1 LIVVDGY
8 NLSITDVVLVARR
21 GDEVAIAGEA
31 LERVEKA
38 RRVVERLGEEQV
50 PVYGVTT
57 GFGEMCYKLV
67 PKEFESLLQE
77 NLIKSHAAGYGQPLP
92 RECVRA
98 MMLARLNC
106 LVRGHSGVRREVV
119 ELLKEML
126 NRRVHPVVPEYGS
139 LGASGDLA
147 PLCHM
152 AAVMIGEWKAEHK
165 GHIMGGAD
173 ALRSVGLEP
182 LKLKYKEGLALVN
195 GTSASTGI
203 ACLAVFDAARLL
215 EHAIIATALSLA
227 ALRASIKPFDVRGHE
242 AKPHR
247 GQIEVAR
254 TLYEMLKGCDLV
266 RRHEAITAKLKHE
279 YRPSQVVDAS
289 EPIQNAYS
297 LRVIPQV
304 LGCVL
309 DTLRFVRGVV
319 ETELNS
325 SNDNPLVFEDGD
337 TFHGANFHGQYV
349 ATAMDFLTIAVTQLA
364 LLSERRLARL
374 INKFYNAGLPE
385 FLVDPKLPAGLYAG
399 FEGGQYIATAL
410 AAELRRLCNPASV
423 QSIPTN
429 ADNQDFVSMSMN
441 AALNARRA
449 VELANVVVAV
459 EFLAAVQALDIREEP
474 GIRLGKPISRAY
486 HRIREAIPH
495 LAEDRIFAEDVAKML
510 SLMRSRKIIRDVKKV
525 MGVWLDL
532 DF

>member
-1 LIVVDGY
+1 MVVVDGHS
-8 NLSITDVVLVARR
+8 LSITDVVLVARR
-21 GDEVAIAGEA
+21 GDEVTIPEEA
-31 LERVEKA
+31 LERVERT
-38 RRVVERLGEEQV
+38 RRVVEKLGEDQV

-67 PKEFESLLQE
+67 PREFESLLQE
-77 NLIKSHAAGYGQPLP
+77 NLIKSHAAGYGDLLP

-152 AAVMIGEWKAEHK
+152 AAVMIGEWKAEHR
-165 GHIMGGAD
+165 GHVVDGAK
-173 ALRSVGLEP
+173 ALEAAGLKP

-203 ACLAVFDAARLL
+203 ACLALFDAARLL

-227 ALRASIKPFDVRGHE
+227 ALRASIKPFDPRGHE
-242 AKPHR
+242 AKPHK
-247 GQIEVAR
+247 GQVEVAR
-254 TLYEMLKGCDLV
+254 VLYEMLSGCDLV
-266 RRHEAITAKLKHE
+266 RRHEAITAKLKRE
-279 YRPSQVVDAS
+279 YKPSQVVDAS

-309 DTLRFVRGVV
+309 DTLRFAKGLV

-374 INKFYNAGLPE
+374 VNKCYNAGLPE
-385 FLVDPKLPAGLYAG
+385 FLVDPELPAGLYAG

-441 AALNARRA
+441 AALNARKA

-459 EFLAAVQALDIREEP
+459 EFLAAAQALDIREEP

-486 HRIREAIPH
+486 HRIREAVPH
-495 LAEDRIFAEDVAKML
+495 LAEDRIFAEDLSKML

-525 MGVWLDL
+525 MGVWLEL